1 MFGVLTQPVGGS
13 QESSVHGLPS
23 SQLRAAPRQL
33 PSDPARRVVDLFPS
47 SQGAVF
53 GVLTQPVAG
62 SQESSVHG
70 LPSSQLRAAPTQAPS
85 EHVSPVV
92 QAFPSSQTVPAAA
105 SGLEHAPVAGSQ
117 RSSVHGF

>member
-1 MFGVLTQPVGGS
+1 M
-13 QESSVHGLPS
+13 HGLPS
-23 SQLRAAPRQL
+23 SQLRAAPRQT
-33 PSDPARRVVDLFPS
+33 PSEHVSPVVQAFPS
-47 SQGAVF
+47 SQGVVF

-70 LPSSQLRAAPTQAPS
+70 LPSSQLRAAPTQTPS

-92 QAFPSSQTVPAAA
+92 QAFPSSHTVPAAA